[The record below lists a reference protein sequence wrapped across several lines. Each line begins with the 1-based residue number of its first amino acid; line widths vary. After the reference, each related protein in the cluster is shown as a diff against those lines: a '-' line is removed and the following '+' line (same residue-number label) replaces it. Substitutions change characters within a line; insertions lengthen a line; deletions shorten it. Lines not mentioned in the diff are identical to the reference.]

1 MKKLFLLIPA
11 MISTT
16 VYSQVGINTDTPQ
29 ATLDVIGKP
38 ATPTVLD
45 GIIPP
50 RLTGVQLKAKT
61 YTTAQTGSFVYV
73 TTPDPSPSGQTINV
87 TTEGIYFFNGT
98 TWLKVNT
105 TAPLPTS
112 QLVLVVKGTGKQL
125 DTNSPASNA
134 KLAYFSD
141 QATQTGSTIVINDP
155 GSWDITNQMY
165 TAPKAGVY
173 QIALTGYVSSCAG
186 AAAGAASYFRTVVKS
201 GGTYKVVNT
210 ADIALTAGR
219 LNTNQLTTINLA
231 AGDQVFADYNVV
243 GATTGCSV
251 NVTNISSLSIY
262 RFQ

>member
-1 MKKLFLLIPA
+1 

-16 VYSQVGINTDTPQ
+16 VYSQVGINTITPQ

-61 YTTAQTGSFVYV
+61 YTTAQTGSLVYV
-73 TTPDPSPSGQTINV
+73 TVPDSSPSGQTINV

-98 TWLKVNT
+98 TWSKVNT
-105 TAPLPTS
+105 TAPLPS
-112 QLVLVVKGTGKQL
+112 AQLVLVVKGTGTQS
-125 DTNSPASNA
+125 DTTSPAILPQNVSPSSP
-134 KLAYFSD
+134 KLAYFSN
-141 QATQTGSTIVINDP
+141 QATQTGSTIIMNDP
-155 GSWDITNQMY
+155 GSWNPATQMY
-165 TAPKAGVY
+165 TAPKAGAY

-186 AAAGAASYFRTVVKS
+186 AVAGAASYFRTVIKS
-201 GGTYKVVNT
+201 GSTYTVMNT
-210 ADIALTAGR
+210 ADLALTNGR

-231 AGDQVFADYNVV
+231 AGDQVFADYNVA
-243 GATTGCSV
+243 GALTGCSV
-251 NVTNISSLSIY
+251 NASTISSLAIY

>member
-11 MISTT
+11 MISTIA
-16 VYSQVGINTDTPQ
+16 YSQVGINTTTPQ

-38 ATPTVLD
+38 ATPAVLD

-61 YTTAQTGSFVYV
+61 YTAAQTGAFVYV

-87 TTEGIYFFNGT
+87 TTVGT
-98 TWLKVNT
+98 YSFDGSRWLKVNT
-105 TAPLPTS
+105 TAPLPSS

-125 DTNSPASNA
+125 DTDSPASNA
-134 KLAYFSD
+134 KLAYFSN

-173 QIALTGYVSSCAG
+173 QIALTGYVAGCTG
-186 AAAGAASYFRTVVKS
+186 AAGGAASYFRTIIKS
-201 GGTYKVVNT
+201 GSTYKVVNT
-210 ADIALTAGR
+210 ADLVLTSGQ

-231 AGDQVFADYNVV
+231 AGDQVFADYNVS
-243 GATTGCSV
+243 GATNGCSIN
-251 NVTNISSLSIY
+251 NVNISSLSIY